1 MAIKGIISLL
11 KKGKAAV
18 DEFYGTKPKQ
28 TEVAE
33 EVTMDVDP
41 ITQTTLPAISKQE
54 QGLTTLSARG
64 RAEVEDPEL
73 VDLYKRQQKVATNS
87 PLSNGD
93 FAMKIN
99 QPGGA
104 GDYGSSLYDIVA
116 TDPNVKKMPAQY
128 WMNVL
133 NPIKDHGK
141 YKMPGYQNVV
151 RNITRDELEDTNIL
165 RFDDSG
171 KAVGGLLKAAADANQ
186 SISKQTLFRF
196 IRQNPLNNFNFTI
209 KEFSSKMQDEINDLN
224 KLKVSI
230 YEDVIKL
237 GQTKPEVLKKAKI
250 APDYLDA
257 GLADAQKYS
266 SSSNYSVAAQGVKI
280 GDLTNFS
287 KGSPLVAGIRNL
299 AEKGFS
305 KDVPS
310 DLPNKIKAY
319 QQANKEVEEMLRRSN
334 TQIPGYA
341 HQGSY
346 RITGSD
352 HYVETFVD
360 IDKLPRD
367 LPGVG
372 HSGLGIKN
380 TIGHARYSINNML
393 NPTTNQVDDKKVAL
407 IGEIQSDIS
416 KQFRNLVAEQK
427 KRVMPMGK
435 QEINAILDEAADDV
449 AQNQKKLQDFIT
461 DPQNFY
467 KLDPQ
472 KIRKEVT
479 DAKARVETFQAMK
492 DANVSNRESYDYM
505 PLITGGKKDRENYAR
520 FFVKGIIKQA
530 PKLDEKVEWI
540 AGQPTTLA
548 MATKMSDRSFGPK
561 LQGLVGDF
569 EFYGTPTGKMGMKGV
584 KAAIKNPPEGVDRA
598 VQTNEKADSI
608 MAKVFKEIAKQ
619 YDTEYKLIKVAKSNP
634 AKPYKIISKLNNQ
647 HMLYDKD
654 DDVSVE
660 AAFRTASEAQEYF
673 QRYSFGRG
681 ATVERMDPGDSRNYF
696 TTYAIKINDNLR
708 NSRFKLYKKTGGL
721 VVDIFK
727 W

>member
-141 YKMPGYQNVV
+141 YKMPGYQSVV

-196 IRQNPLNNFNFTI
+196 IKENPLNNFKYTI
-209 KEFSSKMQDEINDLN
+209 KQIDPKIQDEINDLN

-237 GQTKPEVLKKAKI
+237 GQTKPEVLKKASI
-250 APDYLDA
+250 PVEYLED
-257 GLADAQKYS
+257 GLKDAQKYS
-266 SSSNYSVAAQGVKI
+266 SSSNFAVAAQGVRI
-280 GDLTNFS
+280 ENLTNFS
-287 KGSPLVAGIRNL
+287 KGSPLVTGIRNL
-299 AEKGFS
+299 VEKSFS

-319 QQANKEVEEMLRRSN
+319 QQAHKEVQGLMNMSN
-334 TQIPGYA
+334 LQMPSYA
-341 HQGSY
+341 SQGSY

-367 LPGVG
+367 LQGVG
-372 HSGLGIKN
+372 HSGLGNKN

-407 IGEIQSDIS
+407 IGEIQSDVS
-416 KQFRNLVAEQK
+416 KQFRNSIRAQK
-427 KRVMPMGK
+427 QRAMPMGR
-435 QEINAILDEAADDV
+435 QEIDAILDEAADDV
-449 AQNQKKLQDFIT
+449 AQNQKRLQDFVT

-492 DANVSNRESYDYM
+492 DANVTNRESYDYM

-530 PKLDEKVEWI
+530 PKLDEKVEWV

-561 LQGLVGDF
+561 LQGYVGDF

-634 AKPYKIISKLNNQ
+634 AKPYKIISKLKNQ

-673 QRYSFGRG
+673 QRYRFGSG